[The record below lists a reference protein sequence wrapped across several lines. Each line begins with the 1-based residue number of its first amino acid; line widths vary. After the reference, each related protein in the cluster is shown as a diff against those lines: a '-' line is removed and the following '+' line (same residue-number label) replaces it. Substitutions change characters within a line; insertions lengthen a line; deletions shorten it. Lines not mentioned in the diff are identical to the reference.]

1 VTTALATIKGALR
14 ESNLIAIASEPND
27 NQQTEGLDKLRTLI
41 ASVFGYEVGTKLFD
55 FPIGTE
61 GTDEFTS
68 SWTSAD
74 WAYPPQNVRLM
85 VTDQVAQ
92 TIYLPPRPDNG
103 ARIGLVDMKGSMATY
118 PITLNAGGRLIE
130 GADSL
135 VVSIDDANYE
145 WMYRADT
152 GNWVRLTLIGIDDEL
167 PFPIQ
172 YDDYFQTMLAMRLNP
187 RYGRSADAQTVATLQ
202 RSLGQLRA
210 AYRQQRS
217 VSAPEDVLR
226 MSNTG
231 RGGIADDV
239 ASDRR
244 SHVWMR

>member
-55 FPIGTE
+55 FPI
-61 GTDEFTS
+61 
-68 SWTSAD
+68 
-74 WAYPPQNVRLM
+74 
-85 VTDQVAQ
+85 
-92 TIYLPPRPDNG
+92 G